1 MKDDESLF
9 QGEMKDVVPLKQAR
23 TVDGVK
29 GMGPTPAQL
38 ARRISAVTQK
48 RLDPN
53 NLDVDHVDMLDPHD
67 PLGWKSSGVQD
78 GVYKKL
84 RLARYP
90 IEAILDL
97 HRLTVAQAREEVYRF
112 ICDCQEQ
119 VLRTVLITH
128 GKGIHSETPAK
139 IKSYVAHWLC
149 QMPQVL
155 AFHSAQPHQGGV
167 GAVYILLSKK
177 AKNKQKSGQQF
188 MTRL

>member
-9 QGEMKDVVPLKQAR
+9 QGEMKDVVPFKQAR
-23 TVDGVK
+23 AVVNAK
-29 GMGPTPAQL
+29 GKPPTPAQL
-38 ARRISAVTQK
+38 ARRISAVTEAK
-48 RLDPN
+48 DDPN
-53 NLDVDHVDMLDPHD
+53 NLDTAHVDMLDPHE

-90 IEAILDL
+90 IEASLDL
-97 HRLTVAQAREEVYRF
+97 HRLTVAEAREEVYRF
-112 ICDCQEQ
+112 ICDCREHG
-119 VLRTVLITH
+119 LRTVLITH

-155 AFHSAQPHQGGV
+155 AFHSAQPHHGGV
-167 GAVYILLSKK
+167 GAVYILLKK
-177 AKNKQKSGQQF
+177 KDMRKQ
-188 MTRL
+188 